1 MRMPAFLPALLLAL
15 FASLVLST
23 RALHAQDI
31 SVGDIEPDL
40 QVGMSLAAADEPIDF
55 EAWNELARRA
65 ESTLAASLTA
75 PSRRCAASWR
85 IGVRAF

>member
-40 QVGMSLAAADEPIDF
+40 QVGMSLAAADEPI
-55 EAWNELARRA
+55 EK
-65 ESTLAASLTA
+65 
-75 PSRRCAASWR
+75 PVR
-85 IGVRAF
+85 IRVREGQPGTHHV